1 MYSLI
6 KDEIR
11 NYKSTI
17 AVVGL
22 GYVGFPLAE
31 AFAKLYKTI
40 GYDNN
45 IRKVEK
51 YREYYSDSKV
61 FFSSDPQILS
71 EASVY
76 IIAVPT
82 PVGEDNV
89 PDLSFIVG
97 ATETVGKY
105 LSKGNIVIY
114 ESTVYPGTT
123 EEICIPI
130 LERNSQ
136 LQCRVGFKV
145 GYSPERLSPGDITH
159 TIENVVKVVAG
170 IDDETIYCV
179 KSLYDTIISAGTFPV
194 SSIRVA
200 ESIKVIENTQR
211 DINIAFMNDMAMML
225 DKMNIDSKEV
235 FAGMKT
241 KWNSLDY
248 RPGLVGGH
256 CIGVDPYY
264 LISKMKEIGHNNRL
278 LSTCREINDSVSS
291 YISQSIIEQFY
302 EWKLDL
308 KKSKVLIMGFTFKEN
323 CDDIRNSKVADLYQ
337 ELCSHG
343 IDTVIYDPIASPQ
356 TVEEEYGLSLIKN
369 LTNERFDAIILA
381 VAHSMFLEM
390 EFDDIA
396 KLYNN
401 NNKLFYDVKGIFSKE
416 KFSAF
421 NIVYK
426 HL

>member
-1 MYSLI
+1 MWNENKWFESI
-6 KDEIR
+6 
-11 NYKSTI
+11 I

-31 AFAKLYKTI
+31 AFAKKYKTI
-40 GYDNN
+40 GYDID
-45 IRKVEK
+45 IRKVER
-51 YREYYSDSKV
+51 YRECYSKSKV
-61 FFSSDPQILS
+61 IFSNDPNKLS

-89 PDLSFIVG
+89 PNLSFIVE

-105 LSKGNIVIY
+105 LSKGDIVIY

-130 LERNSQ
+130 LERYSK
-136 LQCRVGFKV
+136 LQCRVDFKV
-145 GYSPERLSPGDITH
+145 GYSPERLSPGDTIH
-159 TIENVVKVVAG
+159 TIENVVKVVSG
-170 IDDETIYCV
+170 IDDETTTCV
-179 KSLYDTIISAGTFPV
+179 KILYDTIISAGTFPV
-194 SSIRVA
+194 SSIKVA

-291 YISQSIIEQFY
+291 YISQNIIEQFC

-308 KKSKVLIMGFTFKEN
+308 QKCKVLIMGFTFKEN

-337 ELCSHG
+337 ELCAQG
-343 IDTVIYDPIASPQ
+343 IDTVIYDPIASSQ
-356 TVEEEYGLSLIKN
+356 AVSEEYGLSLIKN
-369 LTNERFDAIILA
+369 LINTHFDAIILA
-381 VAHSMFLEM
+381 VAHSIFLEM
-390 EFDDIA
+390 ELGDIA

>member
-11 NYKSTI
+11 KYKSII

-22 GYVGFPLAE
+22 GYVGLPLAE
-31 AFAKLYKTI
+31 AFAKKYKTI
-40 GYDNN
+40 GYDINTS
-45 IRKVEK
+45 KVEK
-51 YREYYSDSKV
+51 YQECYSESKV
-61 FFSSDPQILS
+61 IFSNNPDILS
-71 EASVY
+71 EASIY

-105 LSKGNIVIY
+105 LSKGDIVIY

-123 EEICIPI
+123 EEICILI
-130 LERNSQ
+130 LERYSQ
-136 LQCRVGFKV
+136 LQCRVDFKV
-145 GYSPERLSPGDITH
+145 GYSPERLSPGDIIH
-159 TIENVVKVVAG
+159 TIENVVKVVSG
-170 IDDETIYCV
+170 IDDDTIYCV

-241 KWNSLDY
+241 KWNSLGY
-248 RPGLVGGH
+248 KPGLVGGH

-278 LSTCREINDSVSS
+278 LSTCREINDSVST
-291 YISQSIIEQFY
+291 YISQSIIEQFDKW
-302 EWKLDL
+302 ELDH

-337 ELCSHG
+337 ELCSQG
-343 IDTVIYDPIASPQ
+343 IDTVIYDPIASPRA
-356 TVEEEYGLSLIKN
+356 VSEEYGLSLIQN
-369 LTNERFDAIILA
+369 LTNKHFDAIILA

-390 EFDDIA
+390 ELDDIA
-396 KLYNN
+396 KLYSN
-401 NNKLFYDVKGIFSKE
+401 NNKLFYDVKGIFNKE

-421 NIVYK
+421 DIVYK